1 MKPFRILT
9 VLAALG
15 VVAFGTAQ
23 AQTTAN
29 FNFNSLDPTEN
40 PTGSITST
48 PFSLTSS
55 GVTATFSSPADP
67 GAFSVLSPA
76 GFLSFTDDVLISSPG
91 GGSGPALEVDFS
103 QPLSSFTG
111 DFATFGDG
119 ALTVTALS
127 GPGGSMVGGSS
138 ATGTVSVTDP
148 VDFPFPEGTITFN
161 GGTFSSIILS
171 DATDPAFALGD
182 FSVTTAPTH
191 VPEPSTLALMG
202 LGLAAA
208 ALFGRRRQLQI

>member
-1 MKPFRILT
+1 MKVLRILT
-9 VLAALG
+9 VVAALSA
-15 VVAFGTAQ
+15 VAFGTAQ
-23 AQTTAN
+23 AQTTAS
-29 FNFNSLDPTEN
+29 FNFNSLDPDV
-40 PTGSITST
+40 TGNITGT
-48 PFSLTSS
+48 PFKLTSG
-55 GVTATFSSPADP
+55 GVTATFSSPSDP

-76 GFLSFTDDVLISSPG
+76 GFLSFTDDVLISDPSN
-91 GGSGPALEVDFS
+91 GPATLEVDFS

-127 GPGGSMVGGSS
+127 GPGGALVGSNS
-138 ATGTVSVTDP
+138 ATGTLSVTDP
-148 VDFPFPEGTITFN
+148 VDFPFPEGTVTFN

-171 DATDPAFALGD
+171 DSTDPAFALGD

-191 VPEPSTLALMG
+191 VPEPSTLTLMG

-208 ALFGRRRQLQI
+208 AIFGRRRTRPI